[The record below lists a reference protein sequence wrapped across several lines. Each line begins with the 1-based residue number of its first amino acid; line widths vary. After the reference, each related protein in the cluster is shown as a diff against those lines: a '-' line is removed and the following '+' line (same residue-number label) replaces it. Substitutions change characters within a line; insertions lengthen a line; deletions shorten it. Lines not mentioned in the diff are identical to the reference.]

1 MSMEFPRQEY
11 QRELP
16 LLTPGDLPDP
26 EIQCLLCKQ
35 VDSSPLVPP
44 GKPMETARKLGS
56 KEVKNTIIC
65 YTFVRHGVAF
75 YMPLFLP
82 NVQNVLSSSV
92 VPVYLGPHGL

>member
-92 VPVYLGPHGL
+92 VPDSLGPHGL